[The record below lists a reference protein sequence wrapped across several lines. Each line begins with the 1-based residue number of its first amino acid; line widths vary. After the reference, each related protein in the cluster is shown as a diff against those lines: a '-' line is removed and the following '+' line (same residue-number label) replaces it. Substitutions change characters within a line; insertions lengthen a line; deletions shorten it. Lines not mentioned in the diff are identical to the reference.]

1 MSAGSTAVVAKAR
14 CKYGKMLTL
23 SDYRQLAAKNDVS
36 YVVAALKTLPG
47 YKKYFSDVTDSS
59 VRRNQA
65 EQLLYK
71 WMLGNY
77 TDLCN
82 FKFRQKNGFFRYLL
96 KREEIAQIIKAIMY
110 ISAGEHENFILYFPM
125 FLQKYSEVKFMELV
139 KARTFKEVLAHLEGT
154 AYYKVLKPLL
164 PEGALFPEIRAVE
177 TVMGYHFHEWLTTT
191 IKKEFSGKEREEVE
205 KCVLHSADIYNMRL
219 CYRLKGIFKMTNEE
233 VMNNHLPYHSR
244 FSEKD
249 MRKLLEKSDSE
260 PIEALIRKHPYF
272 KGSADKE
279 NADFETM
286 VSQSKLDFFRKKL
299 MLSQYDSVVLF
310 SFAELMAIEI
320 SNLTTIIEGIRY
332 SIPSAE
338 IEKMLII

>member
-1 MSAGSTAVVAKAR
+1 MSAGRTAVVAKAR

-23 SDYRQLAAKNDVS
+23 SDYRQLAGKSDVS

-47 YKKYFSDVTDSS
+47 YKKYFAEVNDSS
-59 VRRNQA
+59 VRRNLA

-71 WMLGNY
+71 WMFGNY
-77 TDLCN
+77 IELCN

-110 ISAGEHENFILYFPM
+110 ISTGEYENFILYFPM
-125 FLQKYSEVKFMELV
+125 FLQKHSEVKFMELV
-139 KARTFKEVLAHLEGT
+139 KARTFREVLDFLKGT
-154 AYYKVLKPLL
+154 PYYKVLKPIT
-164 PEGALFPEIRAVE
+164 PEGALFPEIRIVE
-177 TVMGYHFHEWLTTT
+177 TVMGQHFHEWLTTT
-191 IKKEFSGKEREEVE
+191 IKKEFQGKEREEIE
-205 KCVLHSADIYNMRL
+205 KCVLHSADIYNMKL
-219 CYRLKGIFKMTNEE
+219 CYRLKGIFKMTNEQ
-233 VMNNHLPYHSR
+233 VMDNYLPYHYR

-249 MRKLLEKSDSE
+249 MKRLLEKSDSE
-260 PIEALIRKHPYF
+260 PIETLIRKHPYF
-272 KGSADKE
+272 KSCPDTEAM
-279 NADFETM
+279 DFETA
-286 VSQSKLDFFRKKL
+286 VSYSKLNFFRKKL

-310 SFAELMAIEI
+310 SFAELMEIEL